1 MKFMLQDDMLEI
13 RSIESKEQFSVK
25 FYRTVQK
32 GHVVVGNNYHWQV
45 CYHSQGSF
53 TLTLKRYL
61 SQELPFATPLPFD
74 KF

>member
-1 MKFMLQDDMLEI
+1 MSGGSGGFGGG
-13 RSIESKEQFSVK
+13 FS
-25 FYRTVQK
+25 
-32 GHVVVGNNYHWQV
+32 GHVVVGNNYHWQH
-45 CYHSQGSF
+45 CYLSQGSF